1 MKLIRTDMAYRGEFS
16 DTVEKYYNWNIE
28 ITHKPPT
35 VKGFVPQTGRWQV
48 ERSFAWLNFFRR
60 LDKDHERL
68 PESSVAF
75 IQVAFINI
83 FLKGVVRNFKHVL
96 RKNIW
101 QQFILQTC

>member
-1 MKLIRTDMAYRGEFS
+1 MAYRNNSETADSKRFCS
-16 DTVEKYYNWNIE
+16 I
-28 ITHKPPT
+28 
-35 VKGFVPQTGRWQV
+35 GRWQV

-83 FLKGVVRNFKHVL
+83 LLK
-96 RKNIW
+96 
-101 QQFILQTC
+101 

>member
-1 MKLIRTDMAYRGEFS
+1 MHQRKRRILCSFPQTKRKSISGHS
-16 DTVEKYYNWNIE
+16 CN
-28 ITHKPPT
+28 
-35 VKGFVPQTGRWQV
+35 VPQTGRWQV

-83 FLKGVVRNFKHVL
+83 LLK
-96 RKNIW
+96 
-101 QQFILQTC
+101 

>member
-1 MKLIRTDMAYRGEFS
+1 
-16 DTVEKYYNWNIE
+16 
-28 ITHKPPT
+28 
-35 VKGFVPQTGRWQV
+35 PQTGRWQV

-83 FLKGVVRNFKHVL
+83 PLK
-96 RKNIW
+96 
-101 QQFILQTC
+101 